1 MSRPDLTSPAAASTH
16 RAGRR
21 EWVGLGLLA
30 LPAVLVSMDMTV
42 LHLAVP
48 SLSADLRPTSTE
60 LLWIVDIYGFMIAGF
75 LITMGT
81 LGDRIGRRKLLL
93 VGAAAFGVASVLAA
107 FSTTAG
113 MLIAAR
119 MLLGVAGA
127 TLAPSTL
134 ALIRN
139 MFLDPQQRTAAISM
153 WFMSFL
159 AGAAVGPL
167 VGGALLE
174 YFWWGSAFLIGVPVM
189 ALLLAAGPFLLPEYR
204 DPTAGRLDLASAA
217 MSLAAVLAVIYGLK
231 QVAADGLALPPI
243 LVIAAGVATAV
254 VFVRRQRA
262 LSDPLLDLTL
272 FGERTFSVSLGVLTL
287 AAAVMGGVGYLT
299 AQYLQL
305 VLGLSPLQA
314 GLWMLPPFGAGIVL
328 MMVAPL
334 LVRRV
339 RPGLVIGAGLAL
351 AAAGFV
357 VVSQVGDN
365 AGLPFVVTGTA
376 MVFAGLMPV
385 AALGMDVVIN
395 AVAPRRTGAA
405 SAISET
411 TQELG
416 FALGI
421 ALLGSLGTAVY
432 RRRMTDALPP
442 DSPAQAADAARD
454 TLGGATGVADQLPAG
469 LLVTAGQAYTDGL
482 QAAAAASA
490 VALAAAAVVAATLLR
505 RTPTRSRQEPL
516 TATPDGDASHGPT
529 STGADP
535 HGSRSGPA

>member
-48 SLSADLRPTSTE
+48 SLSSDLRPSSSE

-75 LITMGT
+75 LVTMGT

-254 VFVRRQRA
+254 VFVRRQRT

-314 GLWMLPPFGAGIVL
+314 GLWMLPPLGAGIVL

-339 RPGLVIGAGLAL
+339 RPGLVIGAGLAV

-365 AGLPFVVTGTA
+365 AGLPIVITGTA

-395 AVAPRRTGAA
+395 AVAPQRTGAA

-421 ALLGSLGTAVY
+421 ALLGSLGTAIY

-454 TLGGATGVADQLPAG
+454 TLGGAAGVADQLPAG

-516 TATPDGDASHGPT
+516 TATPDDDAGRGPT
-529 STGADP
+529 PTGADP
-535 HGSRSGPA
+535 HGSRSRPA

>member
-1 MSRPDLTSPAAASTH
+1 MSRPDLTSPAAESTR

-21 EWVGLGLLA
+21 EWIGLGLLT

-48 SLSADLRPTSTE
+48 SLSADLRPSSSE

-107 FSTTAG
+107 FSTTAW

-139 MFLDPQQRTAAISM
+139 MFRDLRQRTAAISM

-189 ALLLAAGPFLLPEYR
+189 ALLIAAGPFLLPEYR
-204 DPTAGRLDLASAA
+204 DPTAGRLDLASTA

-231 QVAADGLALPPI
+231 QVAADGLALPPV
-243 LVIAAGVATAV
+243 LVVAAGVATAV
-254 VFVRRQRA
+254 VFVRRQRT

-314 GLWMLPPFGAGIVL
+314 GLWMLPPLGAGIVL
-328 MMVAPL
+328 MMAAPL

-357 VVSQVGDN
+357 VVGQVGGG
-365 AGLPFVVTGTA
+365 AGLPIVSPRASTVL
-376 MVFAGLMPV
+376 AGLMP
-385 AALGMDVVIN
+385 
-395 AVAPRRTGAA
+395 
-405 SAISET
+405 
-411 TQELG
+411 
-416 FALGI
+416 
-421 ALLGSLGTAVY
+421 
-432 RRRMTDALPP
+432 
-442 DSPAQAADAARD
+442 
-454 TLGGATGVADQLPAG
+454 
-469 LLVTAGQAYTDGL
+469 
-482 QAAAAASA
+482 
-490 VALAAAAVVAATLLR
+490 
-505 RTPTRSRQEPL
+505 
-516 TATPDGDASHGPT
+516 
-529 STGADP
+529 
-535 HGSRSGPA
+535 